1 MISWIDKR
9 EGVVPY
15 NHLAM
20 GEMAKRGK
28 GKNPHILEGKPVLY
42 NLQEQVAIVT
52 GAASGIG
59 RAIALRLS
67 WEGATVV
74 AADLEGKAAEGLVQE
89 IVGQGRRGLG
99 IEADVS
105 VEKDVGRIIQE
116 TLRNFGQV
124 DILVNNAGIGTT
136 GLIIDHTVA
145 DWEKSMNVNLKG
157 TFLCSRA
164 AAKEMIPRKK
174 GRIVN
179 ISSIGGKEG
188 EEFIGGYCASKF
200 GVIGLTQ
207 VMAKELGR
215 FRITVNAVCPGYI
228 WTPMWEK
235 MAVWF
240 KENFPALAGKSPE
253 EIFEARVKSVTP
265 LRRPQTGEDI
275 ANLVAFLVSE
285 EAKNINGQSINVDGG
300 ARMH

>member
-1 MISWIDKR
+1 MYQLD
-9 EGVVPY
+9 G
-15 NHLAM
+15 
-20 GEMAKRGK
+20 
-28 GKNPHILEGKPVLY
+28 
-42 NLQEQVAIVT
+42 QVAVVT

-67 WEGATVV
+67 QEGAIV
-74 AADLEGKAAEGLVQE
+74 AAGDLDGKGMENLVRE
-89 IVGQGRRGLG
+89 IRSKGKDALTIRV
-99 IEADVS
+99 DVS
-105 VEKDVGRIIQE
+105 VESEVLEMFETARRKFGR
-116 TLRNFGQV
+116 V

-136 GLIIDHTVA
+136 GLIVDHTVE
-145 DWEKSMNVNLKG
+145 DWEKSMGVNLRG

-164 AAKEMIPRKK
+164 AAKEMIPRKR

-179 ISSIGGKEG
+179 IASIGGKEG

-215 FRITVNAVCPGYI
+215 HRITVNAVCPGYI

-240 KENFPALAGKSPE
+240 KETFPALAAKSPK

-265 LRRPQTGEDI
+265 LRRPQTGQDI
-275 ANLVAFLVSE
+275 AALVAFLVSE
-285 EAKNINGQSINVDGG
+285 EAQNITGQALNVDGG

>member
-1 MISWIDKR
+1 M
-9 EGVVPY
+9 
-15 NHLAM
+15 
-20 GEMAKRGK
+20 
-28 GKNPHILEGKPVLY
+28 Y
-42 NLQEQVAIVT
+42 NLQEQIAIVT

-67 WEGATVV
+67 REGAVVV
-74 AADLEGKAAEGLVQE
+74 AADLEGKAAEGMVQE
-89 IVGQGRRGLG
+89 IVGQGRRGLA

-105 VEKDVGRIIQE
+105 AEKDVERIIQE
-116 TLRNFGQV
+116 TLKNFGPV

-136 GLIIDHTVA
+136 GLIIDHTVD
-145 DWEKSMNVNLKG
+145 DWEKSMSVNLKG

-164 AAKEMIPRKK
+164 AAKEMIPRKR

-215 FRITVNAVCPGYI
+215 HRITVNAVCPGYI

-275 ANLVAFLVSE
+275 ASLVAFLVSE

>member
-1 MISWIDKR
+1 M
-9 EGVVPY
+9 
-15 NHLAM
+15 
-20 GEMAKRGK
+20 
-28 GKNPHILEGKPVLY
+28 Y
-42 NLQEQVAIVT
+42 NLDRQIAMVT

-59 RAIALRLS
+59 RGIARRLS
-67 WEGATVV
+67 LEGATVV
-74 AADLEGKAAEGLVQE
+74 AADLDGKATENLIQE
-89 IVGQGRRGLG
+89 VVKQGNRGL
-99 IEADVS
+99 ALKVDVS
-105 VEKDVGRIIQE
+105 VERDVQRMVE
-116 TLRNFGQV
+116 EALKNFGQI

-136 GLIIDHTVA
+136 GLITDHSVE
-145 DWEKSMNVNLKG
+145 DWEKSMSVNLRG

-164 AAKEMIPRKK
+164 VAKEMIPRKR

-179 ISSIGGKEG
+179 IASIGGKEG

-215 FRITVNAVCPGYI
+215 HRITVNAVCPGYI

-235 MAVWF
+235 MAIWF
-240 KENFPALAGKSPE
+240 KEKFPALADKSPR

-265 LRRPQTGEDI
+265 LRRPQTAEDI
-275 ANLVAFLVSE
+275 ASLVAFLVSE
-285 EAKNINGQSINVDGG
+285 EAKNITGQSINVDGG

>member
-1 MISWIDKR
+1 M
-9 EGVVPY
+9 
-15 NHLAM
+15 
-20 GEMAKRGK
+20 
-28 GKNPHILEGKPVLY
+28 Y
-42 NLQEQVAIVT
+42 NLQGQVAIVT

-67 WEGATVV
+67 REGAAVA
-74 AADLEGKAAEGLVQE
+74 AADLEKKAAEGLVQE
-89 IVGQGRRGLG
+89 IAGQGRRGLA

-105 VEKDVGRIIQE
+105 IEKDVERMVQE

-136 GLIIDHTVA
+136 GLIIDHTVD
-145 DWEKSMNVNLKG
+145 DWEKSMSVNLKG

-164 AAKEMIPRKK
+164 AAKEMIPRKR

-179 ISSIGGKEG
+179 IASIGGKEG

-215 FRITVNAVCPGYI
+215 HRITVNAVCPGYI
-228 WTPMWEK
+228 WTPMWQK

-275 ANLVAFLVSE
+275 ASLVAFLVSE

>member
-1 MISWIDKR
+1 
-9 EGVVPY
+9 V
-15 NHLAM
+15 
-20 GEMAKRGK
+20 
-28 GKNPHILEGKPVLY
+28 Y
-42 NLQEQVAIVT
+42 NLQEQIAIVT

-67 WEGATVV
+67 REGAVVV
-74 AADLEGKAAEGLVQE
+74 AADLEGKAAEGMVQE
-89 IVGQGRRGLG
+89 IVGQGRRGLA

-105 VEKDVGRIIQE
+105 AEKDVERIIQE
-116 TLRNFGQV
+116 TLKNFGPV

-136 GLIIDHTVA
+136 GLIIDHTVD
-145 DWEKSMNVNLKG
+145 DWEKSMSVNLKG

-164 AAKEMIPRKK
+164 AAKEMIPRKR

-215 FRITVNAVCPGYI
+215 HRITVNAVCPGYI

-275 ANLVAFLVSE
+275 ASLVAFLVSE

>member
-1 MISWIDKR
+1 MYD
-9 EGVVPY
+9 
-15 NHLAM
+15 
-20 GEMAKRGK
+20 
-28 GKNPHILEGKPVLY
+28 
-42 NLQEQVAIVT
+42 LQGQIAIVT

-67 WEGATVV
+67 REGAAVV
-74 AADLEGKAAEGLVQE
+74 AADLDGKATEGLVQE
-89 IVGQGRRGLG
+89 MVSQGRRGL
-99 IEADVS
+99 ALQVDVS
-105 VEKDVGRIIQE
+105 VEKDVERMVRE
-116 TLRNFGQV
+116 TLKNFSQV

-136 GLIIDHTVA
+136 GLIIDHTVD
-145 DWEKSMNVNLKG
+145 DWEKSMSVNLKG

-164 AAKEMIPRKK
+164 AAKEMIPRKR

-179 ISSIGGKEG
+179 IASIGGKEG

-215 FRITVNAVCPGYI
+215 HRITVNAVCPGYI
-228 WTPMWEK
+228 WTPRWEK

-240 KENFPALAGKSPE
+240 KENFPALASKSPE

-275 ANLVAFLVSE
+275 ASLVAFLASE

>member
-1 MISWIDKR
+1 M
-9 EGVVPY
+9 
-15 NHLAM
+15 
-20 GEMAKRGK
+20 
-28 GKNPHILEGKPVLY
+28 Y
-42 NLQEQVAIVT
+42 NLHGQVAIVT

-67 WEGATVV
+67 REGAAVV
-74 AADLEGKAAEGLVQE
+74 AADLDGKAADQLARE
-89 IVGQGRRGLG
+89 ISGLG
-99 IEADVS
+99 NRVLAMPMDVS
-105 VEKDVGRIIQE
+105 AEKDVERMLQSALE
-116 TLRNFGQV
+116 NFRQV
-124 DILVNNAGIGTT
+124 DILVNNAGVGTT
-136 GLIIDHTVA
+136 GLIIDHSVE
-145 DWEKSMNVNLKG
+145 DWEKSMRVNLKG

-164 AAKEMIPRKK
+164 VAKEMIPRKQ
-174 GRIVN
+174 GRLVN
-179 ISSIGGKEG
+179 IASIGGKEG

-215 FRITVNAVCPGYI
+215 HRITVNAVCPGYI

-235 MAVWF
+235 MAGWF
-240 KENFPALAGKSPE
+240 KDNFPALAGKTPE
-253 EIFEARVKSVTP
+253 EIFTARVKSVTP

-275 ANLVAFLVSE
+275 ASLVAFLVSE

>member
-1 MISWIDKR
+1 M
-9 EGVVPY
+9 Y
-15 NHLAM
+15 N
-20 GEMAKRGK
+20 
-28 GKNPHILEGKPVLY
+28 LEG
-42 NLQEQVAIVT
+42 QVAIVT

-67 WEGATVV
+67 REGAAVV
-74 AADLEGKAAEGLVQE
+74 AADLDGKAAGHLARE
-89 IVGQGRRGLG
+89 ISDLGNRGLA
-99 IEADVS
+99 IPMDVS
-105 VEKDVGRIIQE
+105 AEKDVERMVKSALE
-116 TLRNFGQV
+116 NFRQIDV
-124 DILVNNAGIGTT
+124 LVNNAGVGTT
-136 GLIIDHTVA
+136 GLIVDHSVD
-145 DWEKSMNVNLKG
+145 DWEKSMSVNLRG

-164 AAKEMIPRKK
+164 VAKELIPRKR

-179 ISSIGGKEG
+179 IASIGGKEG

-215 FRITVNAVCPGYI
+215 HRITVNAVCPGYI

-240 KENFPALAGKSPE
+240 KENFPALANKTPE
-253 EIFEARVKSVTP
+253 EIFEARVRSVTP

-275 ANLVAFLVSE
+275 ASLVAFLVSE

>member
-1 MISWIDKR
+1 M
-9 EGVVPY
+9 
-15 NHLAM
+15 
-20 GEMAKRGK
+20 
-28 GKNPHILEGKPVLY
+28 Y
-42 NLQEQVAIVT
+42 NLHGQVAIVT

-67 WEGATVV
+67 REGAIVM
-74 AADLEGKAAEGLVQE
+74 AADLDGKGADQLVSEISSLGNRAQALQMDVAA
-89 IVGQGRRGLG
+89 
-99 IEADVS
+99 
-105 VEKDVGRIIQE
+105 EKDVERMLQSALEKFRQI
-116 TLRNFGQV
+116 
-124 DILVNNAGIGTT
+124 DILINNAGVGTT
-136 GLIIDHTVA
+136 GLIVDHSVE
-145 DWEKSMNVNLKG
+145 DWEKSMSVNLRG

-164 AAKEMIPRKK
+164 VAKEMIPRKQ

-179 ISSIGGKEG
+179 IASIGGKEG

-215 FRITVNAVCPGYI
+215 HRITVNAVCPGYI

-240 KENFPALAGKSPE
+240 KENFPALANKTPE
-253 EIFEARVKSVTP
+253 EIFAARVKSVTP

-275 ANLVAFLVSE
+275 ASLVAFLVSE

>member
-1 MISWIDKR
+1 M
-9 EGVVPY
+9 
-15 NHLAM
+15 
-20 GEMAKRGK
+20 
-28 GKNPHILEGKPVLY
+28 Y
-42 NLQEQVAIVT
+42 NLQGQVAIVT

-67 WEGATVV
+67 REGAAVV

-89 IVGQGRRGLG
+89 IMGQGRRGLA

-105 VEKDVGRIIQE
+105 IEKDVERMVQE

-136 GLIIDHTVA
+136 GLIIDHTVD
-145 DWEKSMNVNLKG
+145 DWEKSMSVNLKG

-164 AAKEMIPRKK
+164 AAKEMIPRKR

-179 ISSIGGKEG
+179 IASIGGKEG

-207 VMAKELGR
+207 VMAKELGSH
-215 FRITVNAVCPGYI
+215 RITVNAVCPGYI

-235 MAVWF
+235 MALWF
-240 KENFPALAGKSPE
+240 KENFSALASKSPE

-265 LRRPQTGEDI
+265 LRRPQTSEDI
-275 ANLVAFLVSE
+275 ASLVAFLVSE

>member
-1 MISWIDKR
+1 M
-9 EGVVPY
+9 
-15 NHLAM
+15 
-20 GEMAKRGK
+20 
-28 GKNPHILEGKPVLY
+28 Y
-42 NLQEQVAIVT
+42 NLDGQIAVVT

-59 RAIALRLS
+59 RGIAMRLS
-67 WEGATVV
+67 LEGASVV
-74 AADLEGKAAEGLVQE
+74 AGDLDGKATESLIQE
-89 IVGQGRRGLG
+89 VVKLGNRGL
-99 IEADVS
+99 ALKVNVS
-105 VEKDVGRIIQE
+105 VERDVQRMVEE
-116 TLRNFGQV
+116 TLKEFGQI

-136 GLIIDHTVA
+136 GLIIDHSVE
-145 DWEKSMNVNLKG
+145 DWEKSMSVNLKG

-164 AAKEMIPRKK
+164 VAKEMIPRKH

-179 ISSIGGKEG
+179 IASIGGKEG

-215 FRITVNAVCPGYI
+215 HRITVNAVCPGYI

-235 MAVWF
+235 MAIWF
-240 KENFPALAGKSPE
+240 KESFPALADKSPQ

-265 LRRPQTGEDI
+265 LRRPQTPADI
-275 ANLVAFLVSE
+275 ASLVAFLVSE

>member
-1 MISWIDKR
+1 M
-9 EGVVPY
+9 
-15 NHLAM
+15 
-20 GEMAKRGK
+20 
-28 GKNPHILEGKPVLY
+28 Y

-67 WEGATVV
+67 REGAAVV
-74 AADLEGKAAEGLVQE
+74 AADLEGKAAEALVQE
-89 IVGQGRRGLG
+89 IVGQGSRGLA

-105 VEKDVGRIIQE
+105 MEKDVERIIQG
-116 TLRNFGQV
+116 TSKNFGQV

-136 GLIIDHTVA
+136 GLIINHTID

-157 TFLCSRA
+157 TFLCCRA
-164 AAKEMIPRKK
+164 AAKEMIPRKR

-215 FRITVNAVCPGYI
+215 HRITVNAVCPGYI

-275 ANLVAFLVSE
+275 ASLVAFLVSE

>member
-1 MISWIDKR
+1 
-9 EGVVPY
+9 
-15 NHLAM
+15 
-20 GEMAKRGK
+20 
-28 GKNPHILEGKPVLY
+28 LY
-42 NLQEQVAIVT
+42 NLQGQVAIVT

-67 WEGATVV
+67 LEGAAVA
-74 AADLEGKAAEGLVQE
+74 AADLEGKAAEGLVRE
-89 IVGQGRRGLG
+89 IVGQGRRGLA

-105 VEKDVGRIIQE
+105 AEKNVERMVRE
-116 TLRNFGQV
+116 TLKNFGQV

-136 GLIIDHTVA
+136 GLVIDHTVD
-145 DWEKSMNVNLKG
+145 DWEKSMSVNLKG

-215 FRITVNAVCPGYI
+215 HRITVNAVCPGYI

-240 KENFPALAGKSPE
+240 KENFPSLAGKSPE

-275 ANLVAFLVSE
+275 ASLVAFLVSE

>member
-1 MISWIDKR
+1 MYYLDGQIA
-9 EGVVPY
+9 V
-15 NHLAM
+15 
-20 GEMAKRGK
+20 
-28 GKNPHILEGKPVLY
+28 
-42 NLQEQVAIVT
+42 VT

-59 RAIALRLS
+59 RGIAMRLS
-67 WEGATVV
+67 LEGATVV
-74 AADLEGKAAEGLVQE
+74 AGDLDGKATESLIQE
-89 IVGQGRRGLG
+89 VVKLGNRGL
-99 IEADVS
+99 ALKVNVS
-105 VEKDVGRIIQE
+105 VERDVQRMVEE
-116 TLRNFGQV
+116 TLKEFGQI

-136 GLIIDHTVA
+136 GLIIDHSVE
-145 DWEKSMNVNLKG
+145 DWEKSMSVNLKG

-164 AAKEMIPRKK
+164 VAKEMIPRKR

-179 ISSIGGKEG
+179 VASIGGKEG

-215 FRITVNAVCPGYI
+215 HRITVNAVCPGYI

-235 MAVWF
+235 MAIWF
-240 KENFPALAGKSPE
+240 KESFPALADKSPQ

-265 LRRPQTGEDI
+265 LRRPQTPEDI
-275 ANLVAFLVSE
+275 ASLVAFLVSE

>member
-1 MISWIDKR
+1 
-9 EGVVPY
+9 
-15 NHLAM
+15 
-20 GEMAKRGK
+20 
-28 GKNPHILEGKPVLY
+28 
-42 NLQEQVAIVT
+42 VT

-67 WEGATVV
+67 LEGAAVA
-74 AADLEGKAAEGLVQE
+74 AADLEGKAAEGLVRE
-89 IVGQGRRGLG
+89 IVGQGRRGLA

-105 VEKDVGRIIQE
+105 AEKNVERMVRE
-116 TLRNFGQV
+116 TLKNFGQV

-136 GLIIDHTVA
+136 GLVIDHTVD
-145 DWEKSMNVNLKG
+145 DWEKSMSVNLKG

-164 AAKEMIPRKK
+164 AAKEMIPRKR

-215 FRITVNAVCPGYI
+215 HRITVNAVCPGYI

-240 KENFPALAGKSPE
+240 KENFPSLAGKSPE

-275 ANLVAFLVSE
+275 ASLVAFLVSE

>member
-1 MISWIDKR
+1 M
-9 EGVVPY
+9 
-15 NHLAM
+15 
-20 GEMAKRGK
+20 
-28 GKNPHILEGKPVLY
+28 Y
-42 NLQEQVAIVT
+42 NLDGQIAIVT

-59 RAIALRLS
+59 RAIAARLS
-67 WEGATVV
+67 AEGAQVA
-74 AADLEGKAAEGLVQE
+74 AADLDADSARSLIRE
-89 IVGQGRRGLG
+89 IKDRGSRGLALR
-99 IEADVS
+99 ADVS
-105 VEKDVGRIIQE
+105 VEADVQRMVEE
-116 TLRNFGQV
+116 TLQAFGKI

-136 GLIIDHTVA
+136 GLIIDHTVE
-145 DWEKSMNVNLKG
+145 DWEKSMSVNLKG

-164 AAKEMIPRKK
+164 AAKEMIPRKR

-179 ISSIGGKEG
+179 ISSISGKEG
-188 EEFIGGYCASKF
+188 EEFIGGYCSSKF

-215 FRITVNAVCPGYI
+215 HQITVNAVCPGYI

-240 KENFPALAGKSPE
+240 KESFPALAGKTPR
-253 EIFEARVKSVTP
+253 EIFDARVKSVTP

-275 ANLVAFLVSE
+275 AALVAFLVSE

>member
-1 MISWIDKR
+1 M
-9 EGVVPY
+9 Y
-15 NHLAM
+15 Q
-20 GEMAKRGK
+20 
-28 GKNPHILEGKPVLY
+28 LEG
-42 NLQEQVAIVT
+42 QVAIIT

-67 WEGATVV
+67 QEQAAVV
-74 AADLEGKAAEGLVQE
+74 AADLEGKAVEDL
-89 IVGQGRRGLG
+89 VGQIVSQGGKGL
-99 IEADVS
+99 ALPMDVS
-105 VEKDVGRIIQE
+105 DEKDVERMVQKSLKKFDRI
-116 TLRNFGQV
+116 

-136 GLIIDHTVA
+136 GRIVDHTLE
-145 DWEKSMNVNLKG
+145 DWEKSMKVNLRG
-157 TFLCSRA
+157 TFLCSREV
-164 AAKEMIPRKK
+164 AKKMIPRRS

-179 ISSIGGKEG
+179 IASIGGKEG

-207 VMAKELGR
+207 VLAKELGR
-215 FRITVNAVCPGYI
+215 HLITVNAVCPGYI

-240 KENFPALAGKSPE
+240 KETFPALENKSPR

-265 LRRPQTGEDI
+265 LGRPQDGEDI
-275 ANLVAFLVSE
+275 AALVAFLASE
-285 EAKNINGQSINVDGG
+285 EAKNISGQSINVDGG

>member
-1 MISWIDKR
+1 LTKGR
-9 EGVVPY
+9 
-15 NHLAM
+15 AM
-20 GEMAKRGK
+20 CHITIKTGRSGEK
-28 GKNPHILEGKPVLY
+28 GEEEKKSSQFQKAESLLY

-67 WEGATVV
+67 QEGAALA
-74 AADLEGKAAEGLVQE
+74 AADLDGKAVQGLVQE
-89 IVGQGRRGLG
+89 IMTRGGRGLALQG
-99 IEADVS
+99 DVS
-105 VEKDVGRIIQE
+105 IEKDVEGMVRE
-116 TLRNFGQV
+116 TLGNFGQV

-136 GLIIDHTVA
+136 GLIIDHTVE
-145 DWEKSMNVNLKG
+145 DWEKSMSVNLKG

-164 AAKEMIPRKK
+164 AAREMIPRKR

-207 VMAKELGR
+207 VLAKELARHG
-215 FRITVNAVCPGYI
+215 ITVNAVCPGYI

-265 LRRPQTGEDI
+265 LRRAQTGEDI
-275 ANLVAFLVSE
+275 AALVAFLVSE

>member
-1 MISWIDKR
+1 M
-9 EGVVPY
+9 
-15 NHLAM
+15 
-20 GEMAKRGK
+20 
-28 GKNPHILEGKPVLY
+28 Y
-42 NLQEQVAIVT
+42 NLQGQVAIVT

-67 WEGATVV
+67 REGAAGVV
-74 AADLEGKAAEGLVQE
+74 ADLEGKAAEGLVQE
-89 IVGQGRRGLG
+89 IAGQGRRGLA

-105 VEKDVGRIIQE
+105 VEKDVERIIQE
-116 TLRNFGQV
+116 ALKNFGQV

-136 GLIIDHTVA
+136 GLIIDHTVD
-145 DWEKSMNVNLKG
+145 DWEKSMSVNLKG

-164 AAKEMIPRKK
+164 AAKAMIPRKK

-215 FRITVNAVCPGYI
+215 HRITVNAVCPGYI
-228 WTPMWEK
+228 WTPMWQK

-275 ANLVAFLVSE
+275 ASLVAFLVSE

>member
-1 MISWIDKR
+1 MYD
-9 EGVVPY
+9 
-15 NHLAM
+15 
-20 GEMAKRGK
+20 
-28 GKNPHILEGKPVLY
+28 
-42 NLQEQVAIVT
+42 LQGQVAIVT

-67 WEGATVV
+67 REGAAVM
-74 AADLEGKAAEGLVQE
+74 AADLEGKAAEGMVQE
-89 IVGQGRRGLG
+89 IVGQGKRGLG
-99 IEADVS
+99 IKADVS
-105 VEKDVGRIIQE
+105 VEKDVERMVQE
-116 TLRNFGQV
+116 TLKNFGQV

-136 GLIIDHTVA
+136 GLIIDHTLD
-145 DWEKSMNVNLKG
+145 DWEKSMSVNLKG

-164 AAKEMIPRKK
+164 AAREMIPRKR

-215 FRITVNAVCPGYI
+215 HRITVNAVCPGYI

-235 MAVWF
+235 MAIWF

-275 ANLVAFLVSE
+275 ASLVAFLVSE